1 MRHRIKSGQCLNCQ
15 LKYPAHYNYCPQCG
29 QENTVVRV
37 SFLQLLRDLFDNYIT
52 LDSRFGRTIIP
63 FIFRPGYLSQAFN
76 EGKRIYYIHP
86 VRLYILMSLLY
97 FFVFGYVAG
106 IKNLTIRALENNK
119 TVTDSIRQQRNLIT
133 VQGDIDFSAIARAN
147 ANNNEESGSSLH
159 NVGNNWLFRTIQ
171 QSGMT
176 EAALLDTLKKREIT
190 IGKLPFIGNTDKI
203 IARQLLKIGQR
214 DLPMFINE
222 ILSNIPLMML
232 IMLPLLAVTLRVIY
246 PFSPFFYIEHFV
258 NTLYLQS
265 FVYFIFSISM
275 AFMGLRVLADP
286 VIHDEWLGWCA
297 TIPHLI
303 LFLHNY
309 KAFRRMYKQGRIMT
323 ILKLS
328 AFTFWYAT
336 LFFIFLTLELLI
348 SFFTF

>member
-29 QENTVVRV
+29 QENTIVRV
-37 SFLQLLRDLFDNYIT
+37 SFLQILRDLFDNYIT

-63 FIFRPGYLSQAFN
+63 FLFRPGYLSEAFN
-76 EGKRIYYIHP
+76 KGKRIHYIHP

-106 IKNLTIRALENNK
+106 IKDLTIRALEGNK
-119 TVTDSIRQQRNLIT
+119 TATDSTGQQQNLIT
-133 VQGDIDFSAIARAN
+133 VQGDVDFKVNTDNSKD
-147 ANNNEESGSSLH
+147 SKGSLR
-159 NVGNNWLFRTIQ
+159 NVGNNWLLRAIQ
-171 QSGMT
+171 DPQMT
-176 EAALLDTLKKREIT
+176 ESALLDTIKNNEIN
-190 IGKLPFIGNTDKI
+190 IQKIKIINNLDKI
-203 IARQLLKIGQR
+203 IAKQLLKIGQR

-232 IMLPLLAVTLRVIY
+232 IMLPLLAVMLRVIY
-246 PFSPFFYIEHFV
+246 PFAPFYYIEHFV
-258 NTLYLQS
+258 NILYLQS

-275 AFMGLRVLADP
+275 VFMGLRVLADP
-286 VIHDEWLGWCA
+286 AIHDEWLGWCA

-303 LFLHNY
+303 LLLYNY

>member
-1 MRHRIKSGQCLNCQ
+1 MRHRIRGEQCLNCQ

-29 QENTVVRV
+29 QENTVVRI

-52 LDSRFGRTIIP
+52 LDSRFGRSIVP

-76 EGKRIYYIHP
+76 EGKRIHYIHP

-106 IKNLTIRALENNK
+106 IKNLTIRALAKDEAAM
-119 TVTDSIRQQRNLIT
+119 DSIRQRKKLIT
-133 VQGDIDFSAIARAN
+133 VRGDINFSTISQAN
-147 ANNNEESGSSLH
+147 ATNENSDSSLRS
-159 NVGNNWLFRTIQ
+159 VGNNWFFRNIQ
-171 QSGMT
+171 DPTMT
-176 EAALLDTLKKREIT
+176 ESALLDTLKNHGLYIKKANLI
-190 IGKLPFIGNTDKI
+190 KNLDKI
-203 IARQLLKIGQR
+203 IAKQLLKIGQR
-214 DLPMFINE
+214 DLPMFVNE
-222 ILSNIPLMML
+222 ILGNIPLMMI
-232 IMLPLLAVTLRVIY
+232 IMLPLLAVILRVIY
-246 PFSPFFYIEHFV
+246 PFSPFYYIEHFV

-275 AFMGLRVLADP
+275 VFMGLRVLADAA
-286 VIHDEWLGWCA
+286 IHDEWMGWCVSV
-297 TIPHLI
+297 PHVI
-303 LFLHNY
+303 LLLYNY
-309 KAFRRMYKQGRIMT
+309 KAFRRMYGQGRMMT
-323 ILKLS
+323 MLKLS